1 MVINQDLQQAKN
13 AIRRKRFEEAVTLLS
28 RILAIRPNDVQAR
41 WLLVQTLQSQQKK
54 EKVLVELQSLL
65 IHVKRDL
72 SAIDRIASFMLQGRY
87 SLKPVLRAY
96 KNYLAH
102 QPESASAAFN
112 HAWYLGKDGQF
123 EAAIY
128 MYKRSLELGINAP
141 EEVHL
146 NIANIYMDQ
155 LHNHKEARAHLLKA
169 LAKQPKYANA
179 YFNLGN
185 LSEQEGNREEA
196 AGYFEQCLAIDPD
209 NHTALAR
216 LADAHRFVEKGDPL
230 LVRLELAAQK
240 NIQSDLQF
248 ALGKAHEQLAN
259 HELAWQHFTRGN
271 DKDKRTF
278 PTYSQAHT
286 EAFFNQIKT
295 QCSGDWY
302 SKHKGVSKKSVF
314 ICGMFRTGSTLLE
327 QILNAHPGFVA
338 GGESEFFPRLVARE
352 LPEYPQGIQA
362 IKPEQLQ
369 RWKKEHQDHSRK
381 LFNDNKSRLT
391 DKRPDNFL
399 NIGLIKAVLPSAKI
413 IVTERDWHDVAT
425 SIYSMRLGPG
435 QNYATSL
442 KNIRHY
448 IKLQK
453 RLVDHWET
461 ILGPDLIRI
470 RYEDL
475 VSRPRETVFELL
487 NELGEEWDERCLSFH
502 KLGNAVK
509 TASVWQVR
517 EPFHTRSIG
526 RWKNYIRQFED
537 VFSTDLSD

>member
-1 MVINQDLQQAKN
+1 MATNPDLQQAMN
-13 AIRRKRFEEAVTLLS
+13 AIRRKRFDEAVSLLS
-28 RILAIRPNDVQAR
+28 GILVNRPNDVQAR
-41 WLLVQTLQSQQKK
+41 WLLVQTLESQQKK
-54 EKVLVELQSLL
+54 ESALSELRLLLV
-65 IHVKRDL
+65 HVKKDL
-72 SAIDRIASFMLQGRY
+72 SAIDRIASHILQKRY
-87 SLKPVLRAY
+87 PLKPVLQAY
-96 KNYLAH
+96 KKYQAY
-102 QPESASAAFN
+102 QPESENAAFN

-123 EAAIY
+123 EAAIG
-128 MYKRSLELGINAP
+128 MYKRSLDLGISAQ

-155 LHNHKEARAHLLKA
+155 LHNHKEARVHLLKA
-169 LAKQPKYANA
+169 LAKQPNYANA

-209 NHTALAR
+209 NQTALAR
-216 LADAHRFVEKGDPL
+216 LADTHRFVEKDDPL

-240 NIQSDLQF
+240 NTQSDLQF

-259 HELAWQHFTRGN
+259 YELAWQHFTTGN
-271 DKDKRTF
+271 DKDKRAF

-286 EAFFNQIKT
+286 ERLFNQIKT

-302 SKHKGVSKKSVF
+302 LKHMGVSEMPVF

-362 IKPEQLQ
+362 IRPEQLQ
-369 RWKKEHQDHSRK
+369 RWNKEHQDHSRK
-381 LFNDNKSRLT
+381 LFNDKKSRLT

-399 NIGLIKAVLPSAKI
+399 NVGLIKAVLPSAKI

-448 IKLQK
+448 IELQE
-453 RLVDHWET
+453 RLVDHWKT

-487 NELGEEWDERCLSFH
+487 NELGEDWDERCLSFH

-537 VFSTDLSD
+537 VFNTDLSD